1 MENIRVYSHS
11 ACLSKENGE
20 GHPERK
26 ERLESILDSIQRI
39 DDISI
44 DLKEAPKAQ
53 NKDINLV
60 HPQSYLEE
68 IFEMIPSQG
77 LVGVEKEPY
86 ADTLLCPD
94 SKEAILRAC
103 GSGISAS
110 KDLMDG
116 SSKRV
121 FCAVRPPGHHAET
134 SRVNGFCF
142 LNNAAVAARYLQS
155 NYDIKKIAI
164 IDFDVHHGNGT
175 QEIFYSDSRVLMI
188 SIHQWPLYPGTGSEE
203 EVGELEGQGFTVN
216 IPLPPGSTGSTYRSA
231 LDQIVV
237 PLVEDF
243 QPDWILVSAGFDA
256 HREDPLTD
264 MGLTSGDFADLTA
277 NLFSLAPKNHD
288 GLFSK
293 KGIYAIIRHPI
304 YTVVIFHLPI
314 IVALFYKSFVLLFFL
329 PAHYIFWSHL
339 VEREEEY
346 LVGIFGEDYV
356 DYMAKIPRFVPWR

>member
-116 SSKRV
+116 ISKRV

-134 SRVNGFCF
+134 NRVNGFCF

-175 QEIFYSDSRVLMI
+175 QEIFYNDNSVLYG
-188 SIHQWPLYPGTGSEE
+188 SIHQHPLFPGTGLESEIGAGNIFNAPIEAGTSSEE
-203 EVGELEGQGFTVN
+203 FLRVFNEK
-216 IPLPPGSTGSTYRSA
+216 
-231 LDQIVV
+231 
-237 PLVEDF
+237 
-243 QPDWILVSAGFDA
+243 ILVNVERFEPEVIIISAGFDA
-256 HREDPLTD
+256 HKRDPLATI
-264 MGLTSGDFADLTA
+264 
-277 NLFSLAPKNHD
+277 NLNSEDYFTMTQD
-288 GLFSK
+288 
-293 KGIYAIIRHPI
+293 I
-304 YTVVIFHLPI
+304 
-314 IVALFYKSFVLLFFL
+314 
-329 PAHYIFWSHL
+329 
-339 VEREEEY
+339 
-346 LVGIFGEDYV
+346 VGIANRHSKGRVISFLEGGYDLQALSESIQSHFKGLS
-356 DYMAKIPRFVPWR
+356 A

>member
-110 KDLMDG
+110 KDLMNG

-134 SRVNGFCF
+134 GRVNGFCF

-175 QEIFYSDSRVLMI
+175 QEIFYNDNSVLYG
-188 SIHQWPLYPGTGSEE
+188 SIHQHPLFPGTGLESEIGAGNIFNAPIEAGTSSEE
-203 EVGELEGQGFTVN
+203 FLRVFNEK
-216 IPLPPGSTGSTYRSA
+216 
-231 LDQIVV
+231 
-237 PLVEDF
+237 
-243 QPDWILVSAGFDA
+243 ILVNVEHFEPEVIIISAGFDA
-256 HREDPLTD
+256 HKRDPLATI
-264 MGLTSGDFADLTA
+264 
-277 NLFSLAPKNHD
+277 NLNSEDYFTMTQD
-288 GLFSK
+288 
-293 KGIYAIIRHPI
+293 I
-304 YTVVIFHLPI
+304 
-314 IVALFYKSFVLLFFL
+314 
-329 PAHYIFWSHL
+329 
-339 VEREEEY
+339 
-346 LVGIFGEDYV
+346 VGIANRHSKGRVISFLEGGYDLQALSESIQSHFKGLS
-356 DYMAKIPRFVPWR
+356 A

>member
-68 IFEMIPSQG
+68 IFEMIPNQG

-103 GSGISAS
+103 GSGVSAS
-110 KDLMDG
+110 KDLMNG

-134 SRVNGFCF
+134 NRVNGFCF

-175 QEIFYSDSRVLMI
+175 QEIFYNDNSVLYG
-188 SIHQWPLYPGTGSEE
+188 SIHQHPLFPGTGLESEIGAGNIFNAPIEAGTSSEE
-203 EVGELEGQGFTVN
+203 FLRVFNEK
-216 IPLPPGSTGSTYRSA
+216 
-231 LDQIVV
+231 
-237 PLVEDF
+237 
-243 QPDWILVSAGFDA
+243 ILVNVERFEPEVIIISAGFDA
-256 HREDPLTD
+256 HKRDPLATI
-264 MGLTSGDFADLTA
+264 
-277 NLFSLAPKNHD
+277 NLNSEDYFTMTQD
-288 GLFSK
+288 
-293 KGIYAIIRHPI
+293 I
-304 YTVVIFHLPI
+304 
-314 IVALFYKSFVLLFFL
+314 
-329 PAHYIFWSHL
+329 
-339 VEREEEY
+339 
-346 LVGIFGEDYV
+346 VGIANRHSKGRVISFLEGGYDLQALSESIQSHFKGLS
-356 DYMAKIPRFVPWR
+356 A